1 MARLVVISALPA
13 VRQGDGRV
21 VLTRKFIEGMTSYAE
36 AWDDRVIAVMN
47 EVPEPT
53 QNLDNVAVDP
63 AALPFGVEVLPFELT
78 AVAARVAGAGVV
90 LGGCHHRLHG
100 FTAKCRKMGV
110 PCVHNA
116 EYSVRTRLQ
125 IVFCSGEGRLRQLR
139 RAGWLLKEEYFH
151 ERNEL
156 RGAVGLQANGT
167 PTYEAY
173 RDFTP
178 YPLLYFDNRVSIAE
192 MATDEQLAKAN
203 AVRREGRPLRLAF
216 SGRLHTMKG
225 VGELV
230 EVAAALRRRGADFQ
244 LEIFG
249 SGPEES
255 ALRRDIE
262 RHGLSR
268 HVRLCG
274 VLDFHSQ
281 LLPHMRDRVDLFVC
295 CHLQGDPSCTY
306 LETAAAGVPIAGYAN
321 EAFAGLLRQAPIGWS
336 VPLRR
341 ADELAA
347 LIARLD
353 RIRGEIA
360 QYAEQALRF
369 ARQHSFELTFE
380 RRIQHLRSLSR

>member
-1 MARLVVISALPA
+1 
-13 VRQGDGRV
+13 
-21 VLTRKFIEGMTSYAE
+21 
-36 AWDDRVIAVMN
+36 
-47 EVPEPT
+47 
-53 QNLDNVAVDP
+53 
-63 AALPFGVEVLPFELT
+63 
-78 AVAARVAGAGVV
+78 
-90 LGGCHHRLHG
+90 
-100 FTAKCRKMGV
+100 
-110 PCVHNA
+110 
-116 EYSVRTRLQ
+116 
-125 IVFCSGEGRLRQLR
+125 
-139 RAGWLLKEEYFH
+139 
-151 ERNEL
+151 
-156 RGAVGLQANGT
+156 
-167 PTYEAY
+167 
-173 RDFTP
+173 
-178 YPLLYFDNRVSIAE
+178 LLYFDNRVSIAE
-192 MATDEQLAKAN
+192 MATDEQLARVN
-203 AVRREGRPLRLAF
+203 AVRRKGERLRLAF
-216 SGRLHTMKG
+216 SGRLHTIKG

-268 HVRLCG
+268 YVRLCG

-353 RIRGEIA
+353 RTRGEIA